1 MKNDE
6 TYKVQLVEALIR
18 SLQETNDPII
28 WNLCANCLTD
38 LKSEKAMPEIEKL
51 LFSEK
56 SIGRNATLAYAL
68 NEYGW
73 KIKRSEEEIDQ
84 LLKNN
89 PSEELHYEIE
99 ENLNDR

>member
-1 MKNDE
+1 MLRTLIE
-6 TYKVQLVEALIR
+6 T
-18 SLQETNDPII
+18 SDPKM
-28 WNLCANCLTD
+28 WNLCATCLAD
-38 LKSEKAMPEIEKL
+38 LNIEKAMPEIEKL